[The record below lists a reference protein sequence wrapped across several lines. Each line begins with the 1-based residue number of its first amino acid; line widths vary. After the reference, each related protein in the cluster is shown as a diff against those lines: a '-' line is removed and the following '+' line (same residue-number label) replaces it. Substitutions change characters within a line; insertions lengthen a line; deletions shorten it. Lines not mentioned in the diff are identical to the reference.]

1 MRWQRCE
8 IGGHRM
14 NNLAQFLADLVA
26 KNVAAIFPDEPDRPM
41 QESVTTSENDGDAV
55 EKGVVP
61 QKVTIITL
69 PEQPLLAL
77 LEPRERLV
85 FMAIIVFKIG
95 WAIV

>member
-1 MRWQRCE
+1 
-8 IGGHRM
+8 M

-61 QKVTIITL
+61 QKVTIVTL